1 MLYLSNTGLKL
12 NYPFYVVVVLGRQ
25 RNLQKRMMHVQ
36 RFCFVSVLGVPVPVP
51 VPVAVV
57 VVFSSSSY
65 FRVLSKVFEGQEL
78 PPPPNAQLPLQKVL
92 LSLQYI
98 SNCIGKSSRHDE
110 VNAHTVIFLKIVS
123 QNAPDCIS
131 AVQSFQKNFRGG
143 MPPDPPG
150 KLVVFGH
157 SGLLPQTIN
166 PR

>member
-1 MLYLSNTGLKL
+1 MCWDGKETYRKLKDDARAE
-12 NYPFYVVVVLGRQ
+12 VL
-25 RNLQKRMMHVQ
+25 
-36 RFCFVSVLGVPVPVP
+36 FCFRFRCSRSRSRCRRRRISGFYLRYLRGR
-51 VPVAVV
+51 
-57 VVFSSSSY
+57 SS
-65 FRVLSKVFEGQEL
+65 
-78 PPPPNAQLPLQKVL
+78 PPPNAQLPLQKVL

>member
-78 PPPPNAQLPLQKVL
+78 PPPPQMP
-92 LSLQYI
+92 
-98 SNCIGKSSRHDE
+98 
-110 VNAHTVIFLKIVS
+110 
-123 QNAPDCIS
+123 
-131 AVQSFQKNFRGG
+131 SFPSK
-143 MPPDPPG
+143 
-150 KLVVFGH
+150 KYCYH
-157 SGLLPQTIN
+157 YSI
-166 PR
+166 